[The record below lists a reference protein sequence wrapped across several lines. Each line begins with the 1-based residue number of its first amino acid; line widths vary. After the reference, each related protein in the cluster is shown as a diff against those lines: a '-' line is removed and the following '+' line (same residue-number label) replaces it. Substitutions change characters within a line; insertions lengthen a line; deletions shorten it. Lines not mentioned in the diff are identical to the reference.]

1 MPEGGILVA
10 FFADDARL
18 LDKGYS
24 LIALHGEPCRRT
36 LWIVLVHQLLLLYD
50 GKCKPYWIGDE
61 VGGLCDFDRYAVL
74 SPAEMVLIIDH
85 HLTYDQVME
94 WIDAGVD
101 YNRERE
107 SEKYINLDAW
117 IKGERYEMLDK

>member
-1 MPEGGILVA
+1 MNTKSIIKA
-10 FFADDARL
+10 FNSACNNLAQ
-18 LDKGYS
+18 
-24 LIALHGEPCRRT
+24 AVNE
-36 LWIVLVHQLLLLYD
+36 QLYD
-50 GKCKPYWIGDE
+50 GKCKPYWIADV
-61 VGGLCDFDRYAVL
+61 VGGLCDFGGYVVL
-74 SPAEMVLIIDH
+74 SPIEMVLIIGH

>member
-1 MPEGGILVA
+1 MNKGLNTYIINIYRAACENLKDVVNDQLFEGG
-10 FFADDARL
+10 
-18 LDKGYS
+18 
-24 LIALHGEPCRRT
+24 RT
-36 LWIVLVHQLLLLYD
+36 
-50 GKCKPYWIGDE
+50 PYWIGDE
-61 VGGLCDFDRYAVL
+61 VGGLCDFEEYMIL
-74 SPAEMVLIIDH
+74 STTDMVFIIENN
-85 HLTYDQVME
+85 LTYEQVME

>member
-1 MPEGGILVA
+1 MNNKSIIKA
-10 FFADDARL
+10 FSTACNNLAQ
-18 LDKGYS
+18 
-24 LIALHGEPCRRT
+24 AVNE
-36 LWIVLVHQLLLLYD
+36 QLFD
-50 GKCKPYWIGDE
+50 GKCKPYWIVDV
-61 VGGLCDFDRYAVL
+61 VGGLCDFDGYAVL
-74 SPAEMVLIIDH
+74 SPAEMALIINN

-117 IKGERYEMLDK
+117 IKGARYEMLNDKK

>member
-1 MPEGGILVA
+1 MNNKSIIKAFNTACNNLVQA
-10 FFADDARL
+10 VN
-18 LDKGYS
+18 
-24 LIALHGEPCRRT
+24 E
-36 LWIVLVHQLLLLYD
+36 QLYD

-61 VGGLCDFDRYAVL
+61 VGGLCDFDGYAVL
-74 SPAEMVLIIDH
+74 SPAEMTLIIDR

-107 SEKYINLDAW
+107 NEKYINLDAW
-117 IKGERYEMLDK
+117 IKGARYEMLDK

>member
-1 MPEGGILVA
+1 MNNKSIIKA
-10 FFADDARL
+10 FKTACNNLAQ
-18 LDKGYS
+18 
-24 LIALHGEPCRRT
+24 AVNE
-36 LWIVLVHQLLLLYD
+36 QLYD
-50 GKCKPYWIGDE
+50 GKCKTYWIGYE
-61 VGGLCDFDRYAVL
+61 VGGLCDFDGYAVL

-107 SEKYINLDAW
+107 SEKYINLDEW
-117 IKGERYEMLDK
+117 IKGARYEMLDN

>member
-1 MPEGGILVA
+1 MNKSIIKAFNTACNNLVQA
-10 FFADDARL
+10 VN
-18 LDKGYS
+18 
-24 LIALHGEPCRRT
+24 E
-36 LWIVLVHQLLLLYD
+36 QLFD
-50 GKCKPYWIGDE
+50 GKCSPYWIADV
-61 VGGLCDFDRYAVL
+61 VGGLCDFGGYVVL
-74 SPAEMVLIIDH
+74 SPIEMVLIIDH

-117 IKGERYEMLDK
+117 IKGERYEMWDN

>member
-1 MPEGGILVA
+1 MNNKSIIKA
-10 FFADDARL
+10 FNTACNNLAQ
-18 LDKGYS
+18 
-24 LIALHGEPCRRT
+24 AVNE
-36 LWIVLVHQLLLLYD
+36 QLYD
-50 GKCKPYWIGDE
+50 GKCKPYWRGDE
-61 VGGLCDFDRYAVL
+61 VGGLCDFDGYAVL
-74 SPAEMVLIIDH
+74 SPAEMVLVINN